1 MQKHLIKSHYY
12 RVKQKTLNEA
22 TEEIEAAIS
31 STNEGVLN
39 EHVMISCREASSKM
53 EDLLFSVGGA
63 ERIVTKLRYFRGRR
77 TVQELDK
84 AMGIIDSDIANKKKS
99 KEDKLNGMVM
109 DGLGDFL
116 GMFCS
121 TSSKGG
127 GRRTLEDQNV
137 FDAIMAA
144 INTKGFTAAK
154 LGRMPSRSLNVSHRQ
169 IKRGR
174 AIRSDLEDKD
184 KKNWVQRASTVPKSA
199 IKDGKDQID

>member
-1 MQKHLIKSHYY
+1 
-12 RVKQKTLNEA
+12 
-22 TEEIEAAIS
+22 
-31 STNEGVLN
+31 
-39 EHVMISCREASSKM
+39 M

-63 ERIVTKLRYFRGRR
+63 ERIVTTLRYFRGRR

-84 AMGIIDSDIANKKKS
+84 AMGIIDRDVTNKNRS
-99 KEDKLNGMVM
+99 KEGKLNGMVM
-109 DGLGDFL
+109 DGLRDFL
-116 GMFCS
+116 GMFRS

-144 INTKGFTAAK
+144 INTKEFTAAK
-154 LGRMPSRSLNVSHRQ
+154 LGRMLSRSLNVSHRQ

-199 IKDGKDQID
+199 IKDGKGQID